1 MLRKYGNKKIKA
13 YGYSF
18 DSKLERAVFEMLL
31 IWQNSGDIKDLR
43 HHPGT
48 VYLSEAKIGYRPDFC
63 WTNAKDGQL
72 IYGEAK
78 GYETDVYKIKKK
90 LWAFY
95 GPSILLVWKGSP
107 KYLKLTETIV
117 PRTN

>member
-1 MLRKYGNKKIKA
+1 MKYGNKKVKA
-13 YGYSF
+13 HGYSF

-31 IWQNSGDIKDLR
+31 IWQESGEISNLR

-48 VYLSEAKIGYRPDFC
+48 VYLTDARIGYRPDYS
-63 WTNAKDGQL
+63 WVNTKNGDI

-78 GYETDVYKIKKK
+78 GLETDVYKIKKK

-95 GPSILLVWKGSP
+95 GPGILLIWKGKADS
-107 KYLKLTETIV
+107 LKLVETIV